1 MRFGE
6 LVKDLRIAQKK
17 TLREFCLDHGHDPSN
32 WSKLERGINPPPG
45 DEKTL
50 QRWAKQL
57 GLDEGTDDWQT
68 FMDLAS
74 VARGEIPQDIIDDE
88 ELVKKLPV
96 FFRSVRGA
104 ELGEKELDDLIRKVK
119 EAHTPGDPPSR
130 KATADKTARREA

>member
-6 LVKDLRIAQKK
+6 LVKELRIGQKK
-17 TLREFCLDHGHDPSN
+17 TLRQFCLDHGHDPSN
-32 WSKLERGINPPPG
+32 WSKVERGVNPPPG

-50 QRWAKQL
+50 ALWAKQL
-57 GLDEGTDDWQT
+57 GLEAGSERWQE
-68 FMDLAS
+68 FMDLAA
-74 VARGEIPQDIIDDE
+74 VARGEIPKDIIDDE

-119 EAHTPGDPPSR
+119 EAHTPGER
-130 KATADKTARREA
+130 KRKV

>member
-1 MRFGE
+1 MTFGD
-6 LVKDLRIAQKK
+6 LVKDLRIALKK
-17 TLREFCLDHGHDPSN
+17 TLRQFCLDHGHDPSN
-32 WSKLERGINPPPG
+32 WSKVERGINPPPG

-57 GLDEGTDDWQT
+57 GVEAGTDEWQM

-119 EAHTPGDPPSR
+119 EAHTPGER
-130 KATADKTARREA
+130 KRKV

>member
-1 MRFGE
+1 MRFGD

-17 TLREFCLDHGHDPSN
+17 TLRQFCLDHGHDPSN
-32 WSKLERGINPPPG
+32 WSKVERGINPPPG

-50 QRWAKQL
+50 ARWAKQL
-57 GLDEGTDDWQT
+57 GLEAGTDGWQT

-104 ELGEKELDDLIRKVK
+104 ELSEKELDDLIRKVK
-119 EAHTPGDPPSR
+119 EAHTPGER
-130 KATADKTARREA
+130 KRKV

>member
-1 MRFGE
+1 MTFGN
-6 LVKDLRIAQKK
+6 LVKDLRIGQKK
-17 TLREFCLDHGHDPSN
+17 TLRQFCLDHGHDPSN
-32 WSKLERGINPPPG
+32 WSKVERGINPPPG

-57 GLDEGTDDWQT
+57 GVEAGTEEWQT
-68 FMDLAS
+68 FMDLAA

-119 EAHTPGDPPSR
+119 EAHTPGER
-130 KATADKTARREA
+130 KRKV